1 MNPFETVKDMTRN
14 SIGKINELLSVFT
27 GSSVYNCFAIAVS
40 ICIIVSLF
48 LVCKYLYKDRLDV
61 DKVDFWVCIS
71 WELTVLW
78 FVTTVFFWLS

>member
-1 MNPFETVKDMTRN
+1 MNSFDTAKDMTKN
-14 SIGKINELLSVFT
+14 LISFNDISTYI
-27 GSSVYNCFAIAVS
+27 CFAITVS

-61 DKVDFWVCIS
+61 DEADFWVCVS

-78 FVTTVFFWLS
+78 FVTTVFSWLS